1 MCGIC
6 LPLDG
11 PARLVQDCY
20 PVDTVKKNW
29 KVLAPTVLTRTLRN
43 CTAIWMSWEH
53 AIRRRYDGI
62 VLSGV
67 HTENEKLVVRPCS
80 RSI

>member
-1 MCGIC
+1 M
-6 LPLDG
+6 
-11 PARLVQDCY
+11 
-20 PVDTVKKNW
+20 DTVKKYW
-29 KVLAPTVLTRTLRN
+29 KVSAPTVLTGTPTS
-43 CTAIWMSWEH
+43 CTAIWMNWEY
-53 AIRRRYDGI
+53 AIRRRNDGI